1 MIENRGNEER
11 SDPRRPT
18 CLELKDLGFS
28 YETRKGKYQVFRN
41 LDLTVCSN
49 EFFCIIGPSGC
60 GKTTLLNILA
70 GFEQPT
76 EGQVTEDGEPIN
88 GVSPKRALVFQQDA
102 VFPWLTVRKNIEYG
116 LRFKEVAEDERRRK
130 VQELVETVGL
140 TGFEDA
146 YPRELSGGMRK
157 RVDLARSLACDPR
170 ILLMDEPFGSLDAIT
185 KERLQLEVTAIWERH
200 RTTIVFI
207 THDLEEALFLGDR
220 VAIMQHIKANI
231 PFRIFDVPFA
241 RPRTMYLREDPQFQ
255 SMRRRLIEEFKLLE
269 DHKP

>member
-1 MIENRGNEER
+1 MIGSPRDE
-11 SDPRRPT
+11 RRPDLGT
-18 CLELKDLGFS
+18 VCLELKNLGFS

-41 LDLTVCSN
+41 LDLTVRSN

-70 GFEQPT
+70 GFEEPT
-76 EGQVTEDGEPIN
+76 EGQVSEDGELIN

-116 LRFKEVAEDERRRK
+116 LRFKDMSEEERRRK
-130 VQELVETVGL
+130 VRDLIEIVGL
-140 TGFEDA
+140 VSFEDA

-157 RVDLARSLACDPR
+157 RVDLARSLACDPK

-185 KERLQLEVTAIWERH
+185 KEKLQLEVTAIWELR
-200 RTTIVFI
+200 RMTIVFI

-220 VAIMQHIKANI
+220 VAVMQHIKTNI
-231 PFRIFDVPFA
+231 PFRIFDVPFE
-241 RPRTMYLREDPQFQ
+241 RPRTMYLRENQQFQ
-255 SMRRRLIEEFKLLE
+255 GMRRRLVEEFKLLE
-269 DHKP
+269 DHKA